1 MSGRSVLLITKEDAF
16 AKRLKSF
23 LDSRK
28 NETLVLQNI
37 CKEISELKVYLE
49 RIPNAIVVADIDHN
63 SPERLEEL
71 DDITSLYPEAHFV
84 VVASNSSEELIL
96 EAMRVGAR
104 YFILKNHIETKLN
117 GVVEHLLSVGFK
129 KAYSPGSIISVF
141 SASGG
146 CGATTVALNLA
157 NELRIVTGK
166 TILTVDLDHNYG
178 AVSSYLELSG
188 SYNLIDV
195 LNRGEQIDENLV
207 MSSAAN
213 YLKDFHVLTSPAS
226 NEHFLSNGFKY
237 PNLIAFFEACRQAY
251 KYTIIDAPRVS
262 EDVARLLAAISE
274 VQLIVFQQTVK
285 DIKIAR
291 SIISSLTRWGA
302 GPERIIPLANKFR
315 RFSPLVTLEDTKNVM
330 GLDNIYYI
338 RNDFRRVVNCI
349 NHGELLAKSAPWSGV
364 RREFQKLAAMIY
376 TNSERQQ

>member
-1 MSGRSVLLITKEDAF
+1 MSERSVLLTTKEDAF
-16 AKRLKSF
+16 AKKLKSF

-28 NETLVLQNI
+28 NKTLVLRNV
-37 CKEISELKVYLE
+37 CKEISELRVYLE
-49 RIPNAIVVADIDHN
+49 HIPNAIVVADIDHN
-63 SPERLEEL
+63 PSKGLKEL
-71 DDITSLYPEAHFV
+71 DDITSLYPRAIFV

-96 EAMRVGAR
+96 EAMRAGAR
-104 YFILKNHIETKLN
+104 YFILKNRIEMKLD

-141 SASGG
+141 SAGGG

-157 NELRIVTGK
+157 NELRLLTGN
-166 TILTVDLDHNYG
+166 TVLTVDLDHSYG

-188 SYNLIDV
+188 SYSLLDV
-195 LNRGEQIDENLV
+195 LNRGEQIDKNLV

-226 NEHFLSNGFKY
+226 DEHFLSNGFKY
-237 PNLIAFFEACRQAY
+237 PNLTAFFEACRQAY

-262 EDVARLLAAISE
+262 KDVARLLATISG
-274 VQLIVFQQTVK
+274 VQLIVFQPTVK

-291 SIISSLTRWGA
+291 SVISSLTRWGA
-302 GPERIIPLANKFR
+302 RPERIIPLANKFR
-315 RFSPLVTLEDTKNVM
+315 RFSHLVTLEDIKNVM
-330 GLDNIYYI
+330 GLDNICYI
-338 RNDFRRVVNCI
+338 RKDFRRVVNCI

-376 TNSERQQ
+376 TNGEKQQ

>member
-1 MSGRSVLLITKEDAF
+1 MSGRSVLLSTKEDAF
-16 AKRLKSF
+16 AKKLKVF
-23 LDSRK
+23 LESRK
-28 NETLVLQNI
+28 NKTLVLQNV

-49 RIPNAIVVADIDHN
+49 RTPNAIVVVDIDHN
-63 SPERLEEL
+63 SSEGLKDL
-71 DDITSLYPEAHFV
+71 DEITSLYPEAHFV

-96 EAMRVGAR
+96 EAMRAGAR
-104 YFILKNHIETKLN
+104 YFILKNRIEMKLD
-117 GVVEHLLSVGFK
+117 GIMEHFLSVGFK

-157 NELRIVTGK
+157 NELRLVTGK
-166 TILTVDLDHNYG
+166 TVLTVDLDHNYG
-178 AVSSYLELSG
+178 AVSNYLELSG
-188 SYNLIDV
+188 SYSLIDV
-195 LNRGEQIDENLV
+195 LNRGEQIDKNLV
-207 MSSAAN
+207 MSSATN

-226 NEHFLSNGFKY
+226 DEHFLSNGFKY
-237 PNLIAFFEACRQAY
+237 SNLIAFFEACRQAY
-251 KYTIIDAPRVS
+251 KYTVIDAPRVS
-262 EDVARLLAAISE
+262 EDVARLLATISE

-315 RFSPLVTLEDTKNVM
+315 RFGPLVTLEDTKDVL
-330 GLDNIYYI
+330 GLDNICYI

-349 NHGELLAKSAPWSGV
+349 NNGELLAQSAPWSGV
-364 RREFQKLAAMIY
+364 RREFRKLAARIY
-376 TNSERQQ
+376 TKGEKQQ

>member
-1 MSGRSVLLITKEDAF
+1 MSERSVLLSTKEDAF
-16 AKRLKSF
+16 AKKLKSF

-28 NETLVLQNI
+28 TRTLVLRHV
-37 CKEISELKVYLE
+37 CKEISELRVYLE
-49 RIPNAIVVADIDHN
+49 HTPNAFVIVDIDHN
-63 SPERLEEL
+63 SSEKLKEL
-71 DDITSLYPEAHFV
+71 DDIASSYPEAHFV
-84 VVASNSSEELIL
+84 VAASNSSEELIL
-96 EAMRVGAR
+96 EAMRAGAR
-104 YFILKNHIETKLN
+104 YFILKNHIEMKLDE
-117 GVVEHLLSVGFK
+117 VIEHLLSVGFK

-141 SASGG
+141 SAGGG

-166 TILTVDLDHNYG
+166 TVLTVDLDHSYG
-178 AVSSYLELSG
+178 AISSYLELSG
-188 SYNLIDV
+188 SYSLIDV
-195 LNRGEQIDENLV
+195 LNRGEQIDKNLV

-226 NEHFLSNGFKY
+226 DEHFLPPGFKY

-251 KYTIIDAPRVS
+251 KYTIIDAPRAS
-262 EDVARLLAAISE
+262 EDVAKLLATISE

-291 SIISSLTRWGA
+291 SMISSLTRWGA
-302 GPERIIPLANKFR
+302 KPERIIPLANKFR
-315 RFSPLVTLEDTKNVM
+315 RFNPLVTLEDTKNVI
-330 GLDNIYYI
+330 GLGNICYI

-376 TNSERQQ
+376 TNGEKQQ